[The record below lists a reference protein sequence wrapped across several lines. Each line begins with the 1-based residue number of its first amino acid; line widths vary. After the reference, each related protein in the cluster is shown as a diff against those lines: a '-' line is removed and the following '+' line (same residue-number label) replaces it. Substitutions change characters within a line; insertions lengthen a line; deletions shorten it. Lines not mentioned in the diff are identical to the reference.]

1 MISVLVLLSTYNG
14 EQFIEEQIKSLLDQ
28 EGIDI
33 RILIRD
39 DGSSDGTVDI
49 IKNLQQS
56 GKIDL
61 VLGENIGYA
70 KSFMTLIHLAANQV
84 ADYYAFCDQDDIW
97 ESNKLKVAVTA
108 LGQSRNEPA
117 LYLSQAK
124 IVDSNLKAIDTTFHK
139 RKVDLGSVLE
149 HNYAIGC
156 TMVFNENLRSLLD
169 INLSDMSLT
178 CGHDSWVY
186 LVALAIDAQLVFDLN
201 GYVLYRQHGTNAS
214 GKIISVQQGLNAVK
228 KILFTWKNARCDSAK
243 KIIKSYKNRMS
254 TQNYEL
260 LYEAAEYQSSIKNKI
275 QLLKNRR
282 MKSDYLF
289 VDFLYKFSVIFN
301 LF

>member
-1 MISVLVLLSTYNG
+1 MVSVLVLLSTYNG

-39 DGSSDGTVDI
+39 DGSSDRTVDI
-49 IKNLQQS
+49 IKNLQKS

-70 KSFMTLIHLAANQV
+70 KSFMTLVHLAANQV
-84 ADYYAFCDQDDIW
+84 ADYYAFCDQDDVW
-97 ESNKLKVAVTA
+97 ERNKLKVSVTA
-108 LGQSRNEPA
+108 LARSRNEPA

-124 IVDSNLKAIDTTFHK
+124 IVDSNLKPIDTTFHK

-156 TMVFNENLRSLLD
+156 TMVFNENLRLLLD
-169 INLSDMSLT
+169 INLADMNLT

-186 LVALAIDAQLVFDLN
+186 LVALAIDAQIVFDLN
-201 GYVLYRQHGTNAS
+201 GHVLYRQHGTNVS

-254 TQNYEL
+254 VQNCEL
-260 LYEAAEYQSSIKNKI
+260 LYEAAEYQSSIKNKF

-289 VDFLYKFSVIFN
+289 VDLLYKFSVIFN